1 MRHNGK
7 VRPMTDP
14 KKSQSRRRRAAV
26 KTVFRKNKIVLEFRG
41 RKIFETK
48 NMADIKVFLSGF
60 YGTSV

>member
-1 MRHNGK
+1 
-7 VRPMTDP
+7 MTDP